1 MFVPKIASEEV
12 VATKS
17 KTFSEIDV
25 EVKISKPDYF
35 LSQSKSGFVL
45 GLHTSITIH
54 LTSRYPLDKIGGSAI
69 FPKTQTDKYG
79 PNLDEFVKR

>member
-1 MFVPKIASEEV
+1 MFVPKIASREV
-12 VATKS
+12 VTNKS

-25 EVKISKPDYF
+25 EVEISKSNYF
-35 LSQSKSGFVL
+35 LSPSNSGFVL

-69 FPKTQTDKYG
+69 FQKTQTDKYG